1 MQDFYEEE
9 HLLLRKTKRSVQQ
22 FVNGSLGFLSILV
35 LLRLVELLVII
46 ESYQSPAAV
55 FQVVFQVVVL
65 DIIFFLKVSLFLF
78 IPFLVATQVIVGEKK
93 TPSYIYTSLCTLII
107 IIGLLLT
114 KYYSTTLLPL
124 GADLFGYSI
133 SEIKQTALAGASVD
147 LLSIVVFISLILL
160 LWILVH
166 FFSEKRLLNLK
177 VGWGFLLLCTI
188 AVLSGFSFAPSAVKF
203 KSDFDYNLSL
213 NKQGYFYEKSLDFF
227 TEDEP
232 ELDIYADNYID
243 DFDTEG
249 PANSSLPVYKYV
261 DAKYPF
267 LRENNT
273 EDVLG
278 NFFNKFDTAP
288 SIVYIQVEGLGRAFS
303 GEGAYLQ
310 SFTPFLDVLAEKSI
324 YFENFLASQGRTFAS
339 LPSVLGSLPFA
350 QHGFADL
357 GNRIPTHLTLINILG
372 ANGYRTKFYS
382 GFDLAFDNEGLFL
395 RKSNIHETVSMANF
409 GLQYRKMPANSGGF
423 TWGYGDMELMQRSLD
438 ASVKVPGLNI
448 IQTISMHTPYKVHNQ
463 EKYLKQFEQ
472 LMTGFAFD
480 ESTRQ
485 EYRKYQGVYSTI
497 LYTDDALKVF
507 FQEYAKREDF
517 KNTIF
522 LITGD
527 HRLPEIPMSTKI
539 DRYHVPLIIY
549 SPMLNKSARIKSVS
563 THFDIAP
570 SLLAFLNKNYNV
582 ATPKLVNF
590 IGSGLDTVRAFRN
603 IHKYPLMQTKNEISD
618 FLSGE
623 YFLNGE
629 MLYAIDSR
637 MYAEAIDNQEIKDQL
652 KGEFRR
658 FKAQNDLVSKVKK
671 LLPDSVYLRFNKR

>member
-1 MQDFYEEE
+1 MQDFYDEE
-9 HLLLRKTKRSVQQ
+9 HLLIRKTKRGVQQ
-22 FVNGSLGFLSILV
+22 FVNGSLGFLSVLV
-35 LLRLVELLVII
+35 LLRLVEIVVII

-55 FQVVFQVVVL
+55 FQVVLQVLIL
-65 DIIFFLKVSLFLF
+65 DVIFFLKASFLLF
-78 IPFLVATQVIVGEKK
+78 IPFLVATQVVVGEKK
-93 TPSYIYTSLCTLII
+93 TPLYIYASLCTVII

-133 SEIKQTALAGASVD
+133 SEVKQTALAGASVD
-147 LLSIVVFISLILL
+147 LLSVVLFVSLILL

-166 FFSEKRLLNLK
+166 FFSGKRLLNLK

-188 AVLSGFSFAPSAVKF
+188 AVFSGFSFAPSATKF

-249 PANSSLPVYKYV
+249 PANASLPVYKYV

-350 QHGFADL
+350 QHGFSDL

-372 ANGYRTKFYS
+372 ANGYRTRFYS

-395 RKSNIHETVSMANF
+395 RKSNIHETVSITNF
-409 GLQYRKMPANSGGF
+409 GSGYRKMPANSGGF
-423 TWGYGDMELMQRSLD
+423 TWGYGDMELMQRSLN
-438 ASVKVPGLNI
+438 APAKVPAFNI
-448 IQTISMHTPYKVHNQ
+448 IQTMSMHTPYKVHNQ
-463 EKYLKQFEQ
+463 EKYLQQFER
-472 LMTGFAFD
+472 LMTSFAFD

-485 EYRKYQGVYSTI
+485 EYRKYKGVYSTI
-497 LYTDDALKVF
+497 LYADDALKVF

-570 SLLAFLNKNYNV
+570 SLLAFLHKNYNLT
-582 ATPKLVNF
+582 TPKLVNF

-603 IHKYPLMQTKNEISD
+603 IHKYPLMQTKNEITD

-623 YFLNGE
+623 YFLNGD
-629 MLYAIDSR
+629 MLYSIDSR